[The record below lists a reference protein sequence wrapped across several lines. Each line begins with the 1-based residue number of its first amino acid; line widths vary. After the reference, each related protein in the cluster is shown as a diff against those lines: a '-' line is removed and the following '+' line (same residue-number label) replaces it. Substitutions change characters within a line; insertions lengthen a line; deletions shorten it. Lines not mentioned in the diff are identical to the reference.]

1 MLLYATCT
9 LNRDYLGPYGEAIAF
24 TPNLDRFASE
34 GVVFR
39 RHQTESGQSGIS
51 FASLFAGTQSYEHG
65 IYHHPNRLPDELYL
79 ITEAF
84 ADAGYEP
91 WFWSGHEM
99 AAWDLN
105 YGQGVPAE
113 RVFEAKPPRKR
124 AKKKTFLQ
132 PGDPL
137 FQRLLDRLEADPD
150 YRAFILVNFTMTHGP
165 YHKQLLPAEYA
176 AFLAAYPA
184 LAADITLDDLTRSWA
199 LYEPNRLDLQWDFP
213 ATVERLGLSAADVA
227 DLARGLEVTYQAD
240 VAALDLLFG
249 RTLDQLRER
258 GLLDQ
263 SLIAFTA
270 DHGEILFRDNALF
283 QWTHGLQLAPE
294 VLAVPWI
301 LRSPLHGLQPGD
313 FEPVTS
319 SIDVY
324 PTLAGLC
331 GIDVAGKGPDGRD
344 LSPALL
350 GEEELEDE
358 LAFSHTTSIGPL
370 HVDQFRGWELARTFF
385 GSTDVGLI
393 WTRIRDGDMVYKY
406 RNLDGESW
414 GVQVFDLAADPRE
427 EHDLHDPE
435 NAKHVEMG
443 ERLRGYKAM
452 LVRRFGQ
459 ASIDAPEDALGRLKR
474 LGYVGEEDD

>member
-1 MLLYATCT
+1 MRARSRISRLAGVGLLASALCAGLPSCSSRPQRPRPRLVLLYATCT

-39 RHQTESGQSGIS
+39 RHETESGQSGIS

-165 YHKQLLPAEYA
+165 YRKQLLPAEYA

-184 LAADITLDDLTRSWA
+184 LAADITLDDLTRTSGF
-199 LYEPNRLDLQWDFP
+199 RISS
-213 ATVERLGLSAADVA
+213 GSS
-227 DLARGLEVTYQAD
+227 
-240 VAALDLLFG
+240 
-249 RTLDQLRER
+249 
-258 GLLDQ
+258 GLLQ
-263 SLIAFTA
+263 TLS
-270 DHGEILFRDNALF
+270 GVWDNS
-283 QWTHGLQLAPE
+283 
-294 VLAVPWI
+294 V
-301 LRSPLHGLQPGD
+301 
-313 FEPVTS
+313 
-319 SIDVY
+319 
-324 PTLAGLC
+324 
-331 GIDVAGKGPDGRD
+331 
-344 LSPALL
+344 
-350 GEEELEDE
+350 
-358 LAFSHTTSIGPL
+358 
-370 HVDQFRGWELARTFF
+370 
-385 GSTDVGLI
+385 
-393 WTRIRDGDMVYKY
+393 
-406 RNLDGESW
+406 
-414 GVQVFDLAADPRE
+414 
-427 EHDLHDPE
+427 
-435 NAKHVEMG
+435 
-443 ERLRGYKAM
+443 
-452 LVRRFGQ
+452 
-459 ASIDAPEDALGRLKR
+459 
-474 LGYVGEEDD
+474 